1 MAYQVNKTDG
11 TIVATVADGQ
21 IDTLST
27 DLTLIGK
34 NYSGFGEALNENFI
48 KLLENFSSTTQPT
61 NPIKGQVW
69 FDGTENKLKV
79 YSGTAFVPVSSATI
93 SNTQPATLGVGDLWF
108 NDTDKQLYF
117 FDGANTI
124 LLGPDYSEL
133 QGLSGIRVNSIL
145 DSLNQTRVITSL
157 YNNGILLGIFSK
169 DSFTPKNAIEG
180 FTGSIE
186 PGFNQGTLSGMK
198 FNVTATNSEKLGAV
212 DATTYARRDTS
223 NQFAGQIRINSD
235 LGIVFGAGDQ
245 GNITVDTN
253 GNVFFSNTASDK
265 AITISARKGIVQED
279 AVKIDAASR
288 KLSFYDTFT
297 DSEAVFGGS
306 VEIKG
311 NTTIR
316 GQLTIEDGDIL
327 SLNAQNLVVE
337 NKQIELAQTGDD
349 ATNSDTVADGGGI
362 VLKGPAG
369 NIDHVLLWSNLGIAA
384 TSKTPQ
390 LAAQAWTSSEHI
402 NLATG
407 KAFKIDGVTVIDG
420 TSLGTGITSIP
431 GVTSFGTQNVINI
444 GATPPTSDAKFEVDS
459 VSGNPRI
466 TTLLS
471 DGDFEIA
478 PDGTGNV
485 ALIGSPKITGLLD
498 PTDAQDAASKEYVDN
513 KTETRS
519 LAFSMDL
526 TDGKPNS
533 YISGTI
539 LASLAPVADYRN
551 GTLARILCTTL
562 SNSTT
567 SLEINPLRS
576 TTTVEFNATAGGSAF
591 GLTDLAFSTAS
602 ISAPTITTVR
612 VIKTFQLVAGA
623 WSFVSEVSLP

>member
-34 NYSGFGEALNENFI
+34 NYSGFGEALNENFV

-61 NPIKGQVW
+61 NPIKGQIW

-93 SNTQPATLGVGDLWF
+93 SNTQPSTLGVGDLWF
-108 NDTDKQLYF
+108 NNIDKQLYF
-117 FDGANTI
+117 FDGTDTI

-133 QGLSGIRVNSIL
+133 QGLSGLRVSSIL

-180 FTGSIE
+180 YTGSIE
-186 PGFNQGTLSGMK
+186 PGFNQGTLAGIK
-198 FNVTATNSEKLGAV
+198 FDVTATNSEKLGAV

-223 NQFAGQIRINSD
+223 NQFAGQIRINSN
-235 LGIVFGAGDQ
+235 LGLVFGAGDQ
-245 GNITVDTN
+245 GNLTVDSN
-253 GNVFFSNTASDK
+253 GNLFFSNTASDK
-265 AITISARKGIVQED
+265 SIVFNVRKGIVQEE
-279 AVKIDAASR
+279 AIKIDATDR
-288 KLSFYDTFT
+288 KLTFYENFT
-297 DSEAVFGGS
+297 GSEAVFGGS

-327 SLNAQNLVVE
+327 SLNTQNLVVE
-337 NKQIELAQTGDD
+337 NKQIELAQTGDA

-369 NIDHVLLWSNLGIAA
+369 NIDHVLLWSNLGLAA
-384 TSKTPQ
+384 TSRTPT

-407 KAFKIDGVTVIDG
+407 KAFKIDGVTVLDG

-431 GVTSFGTQNVINI
+431 GVTSFGTQNVVNI
-444 GATPPTSDAKFEVDS
+444 GTTPPTADFKLETDS
-459 VSGNPRI
+459 GSGLPRI
-466 TTLLS
+466 TTLIS
-471 DGDFEIA
+471 DSDLEIA

-485 ALIGSPKITGLLD
+485 ALIGSPKITGLAD
-498 PTDAQDAASKEYVDN
+498 PTDAQDAATKEYVDE
-513 KTETRS
+513 TVETRS

-533 YISGTI
+533 YIAGTI
-539 LASLAPVADYRN
+539 LAQLAPVAEYRN
-551 GTLARILCTTL
+551 GTIARILCTSL

-576 TTTVEFNATAGGSAF
+576 TTTVEFNTTAGGSAF
-591 GLTDLAFSTAS
+591 GLTDVAFSTAT

-623 WSFVSEVSLP
+623 WTYVSEVALP